1 MGNTSELEG
10 AQSDPAE
17 PNSDAEGG
25 AGPGSEPQED
35 ADESTEPSSA
45 GPPSPDLPEDGE
57 RTEDTLARA
66 LGGAQEAERQLFHK
80 LWRFLLER
88 TRRSPSW
95 SALQGSMEVEDAA
108 QGLWLTLFRRDS
120 LAGFEDRGE
129 GSLRAWLACCLERH
143 LVDTLRRLTAEQRGG
158 GAPLVSLEGAD
169 SSRPGPIPASPD
181 PGASTIVRFTEW
193 AQRCRQ
199 ALTPREH
206 RVWCLR
212 VDDELDFEEIG
223 ERLGMTASA
232 ARGLHLRARERL
244 QALELLGDEEPG

>member
-1 MGNTSELEG
+1 MSELKGSHSGQEPDEG
-10 AQSDPAE
+10 SFDSAH
-17 PNSDAEGG
+17 
-25 AGPGSEPQED
+25 GSRPESGVD
-35 ADESTEPSSA
+35 ADRGAAAGPSSA
-45 GPPSPDLPEDGE
+45 EPVPRDPMQDSE
-57 RTEDTLARA
+57 RTEEALARA
-66 LGGAQEAERQLFHK
+66 QEGSKEAERRLFHK

-95 SALQGSMEVEDAA
+95 SALQKYMEAEDAA

-169 SSRPGPIPASPD
+169 ASRPGPIPASPD